1 MGGVDLDQFA
11 ALRTPEGS
19 AVLAA
24 ATGWPAVIRWSRRRR
39 CGHAGCRPGW
49 PPPR

>member
-1 MGGVDLDQFA
+1 MDLDQFA

-19 AVLAA
+19 VVLAA
-24 ATGWPAVIRWSRRRR
+24 ATEVAGGDPLVAAAALRSR
-39 CGHAGCRPGW
+39 GVPPGW